1 MLLINIS
8 KKTTVNPNNI
18 YFLANGKKINPL
30 DKVESHIIQI
40 NKESNKIKVL
50 VQLIEEETKK
60 NTTEKSKEIICPTCK
75 EPFLIRIENFKI
87 KLFDCINNHE
97 IEI

>member
-1 MLLINIS
+1 MLLTNIS

-60 NTTEKSKEIICPTCK
+60 ILLKKQK
-75 EPFLIRIENFKI
+75 
-87 KLFDCINNHE
+87 KLYVPHAKNLV
-97 IEI
+97 